1 MALRPFNFS
10 AGPAAMPAE
19 VLAQA
24 AEEMLDWPDA
34 SGRRSGMGV
43 MEMSH
48 RGRAFGEILARAQ
61 ADFRSLMA
69 VPDHFHILFMQG
81 GGAGQNAIV
90 PLNLCGPSADTQAK
104 ADFVV
109 TGGWSAKSLQ
119 EASKYCQAHE
129 AARSPAFRSI
139 PDPGT
144 WQLSRGAAY
153 VHLCSN
159 ETVHGVEFHTLPDL
173 AALGC
178 DAPLVIDCSSHIAS
192 RPLDWSR
199 VGLAYA
205 GAQKNLGPAGLTLVV
220 VRQDL
225 LERALPA
232 CPSVFRYQELARHD
246 SMVNTPP
253 TFGIYMAGLVF
264 QWLLRQGG
272 IAAME
277 QRNIAKAQALYAA
290 IDASALFYNPVD
302 PACRSRMNVPFFL
315 RAPERTD
322 AFLASAEAAGLLQL
336 KGHKSLGGL
345 RASLYNAM
353 PMEGVQTLISLMRE
367 FERTQA

>member
-1 MALRPFNFS
+1 MAVRPFNFS

-19 VLAQA
+19 VLTQA
-24 AEEMLDWPDA
+24 ADEMLDWPDA
-34 SGRRSGMGV
+34 SGRRCGVGV

-48 RGRAFGEILARAQ
+48 RGREFGEILARAQ

-69 VPDHFHILFMQG
+69 VPEHFHILFMQG
-81 GGAGQNAIV
+81 GGAAQNAIV
-90 PLNLCGPSADTQAK
+90 PLNLCGLSAQSEAK
-104 ADFVV
+104 VDFVV
-109 TGGWSAKSLQ
+109 TGGWSAKSLL
-119 EASKYCQAHE
+119 EAGKYCQAHE
-129 AARSPAFRSI
+129 AARSPEFRDI
-139 PDPGT
+139 PSPAN
-144 WQLSRGAAY
+144 WQLSGDAAY

-159 ETVHGVEFHTLPDL
+159 ETIHGVEFHTLPDL

-178 DAPLVIDCSSHIAS
+178 NAPLVIDCSSQIAS
-192 RPLDWSR
+192 RPLDWTR
-199 VGLAYA
+199 VGLTYA

-220 VRQDL
+220 VREDL
-225 LERALPA
+225 LERALPV
-232 CPSVFRYQELARHD
+232 CPSVFQYRELARNQ

-302 PACRSRMNVPFFL
+302 PSCRSRMNVPFFL

-322 AFLASAEAAGLLQL
+322 AFLASAAAAGLLQL

>member
-1 MALRPFNFS
+1 
-10 AGPAAMPAE
+10 
-19 VLAQA
+19 
-24 AEEMLDWPDA
+24 
-34 SGRRSGMGV
+34 
-43 MEMSH
+43 
-48 RGRAFGEILARAQ
+48 
-61 ADFRSLMA
+61 
-69 VPDHFHILFMQG
+69 MQG

>member
-1 MALRPFNFS
+1 
-10 AGPAAMPAE
+10 MPAE

-24 AEEMLDWPDA
+24 ADEMLDWPDA
-34 SGRRSGMGV
+34 SGQRSGMGV

-48 RGRAFGEILARAQ
+48 RGREFGEILARAQ
-61 ADFRSLMA
+61 SDFRSLMA
-69 VPDHFHILFMQG
+69 VPEHFHILFMQG
-81 GGAGQNAIV
+81 GGAAQNAIV
-90 PLNLCGPSADTQAK
+90 PLNLCGPSAHIRATS
-104 ADFVV
+104 DFVV
-109 TGGWSAKSLQ
+109 TGGWSAKSLL
-119 EASKYCQAHE
+119 EADKYGKAHE
-129 AARSPAFRSI
+129 AARSAAFHDI
-139 PDPGT
+139 PDPSS
-144 WQLSRGAAY
+144 WRLSDGAAY
-153 VHLCSN
+153 VHLCTN
-159 ETVHGVEFHTLPDL
+159 ETIHGVEFHSLPDL
-173 AALGC
+173 AGMGC
-178 DAPLVIDCSSHIAS
+178 NAPLVIDCSSHIAS
-192 RPLDWSR
+192 RPVDWTR

-220 VRQDL
+220 VREDL
-225 LERALPA
+225 LDRALPA
-232 CPSVFRYQELARHD
+232 CPSVFHYRELARND

-272 IAAME
+272 LAAIE
-277 QRNIAKAQALYAA
+277 QRNIAKAQALYEA
-290 IDASALFYNPVD
+290 IDTSALFYNPVN

-315 RAPERTD
+315 RAPARTD
-322 AFLASAEAAGLLQL
+322 AFLASAADAGLAQL

>member
-1 MALRPFNFS
+1 MAVRPFNFS

-24 AEEMLDWPDA
+24 ADEMLDWPDA
-34 SGRRSGMGV
+34 SGRRSGLGV

-48 RGRAFGEILARAQ
+48 RGREFGEILARAQ

-69 VPDHFHILFMQG
+69 VPEHFHILFMQG
-81 GGAGQNAIV
+81 GGAAQNAIV
-90 PLNLCGPSADTQAK
+90 PLNLCGASAQSPAK
-104 ADFVV
+104 VDFVV
-109 TGGWSAKSLQ
+109 TGGWSAKSLL
-119 EASKYCQAHE
+119 EAGKYCQAHKS
-129 AARSPAFRSI
+129 ARSPEFRDI
-139 PDPGT
+139 PSPGS
-144 WQLSRGAAY
+144 WQLSGDAAY

-159 ETVHGVEFHTLPDL
+159 ETIHGVEFHNLPDL
-173 AALGC
+173 AALGSN
-178 DAPLVIDCSSHIAS
+178 APLVIDCSSHIAS
-192 RPLDWSR
+192 RPLDWTR

-205 GAQKNLGPAGLTLVV
+205 GAQKNLGPAGLTVV
-220 VRQDL
+220 VIREDL

-232 CPSVFRYQELARHD
+232 CPSVFHYRELARNQ

-272 IAAME
+272 VPVME
-277 QRNIAKAQALYAA
+277 QRNIAKARALYAA

-315 RAPERTD
+315 RAPERTN
-322 AFLASAEAAGLLQL
+322 AFLAAAAEAGLLQL

-353 PMEGVQTLISLMRE
+353 PMDGVQTLISLMRE
-367 FERTQA
+367 FERTEA

>member
-1 MALRPFNFS
+1 
-10 AGPAAMPAE
+10 MPAE
-19 VLAQA
+19 VLTQA
-24 AEEMLDWPDA
+24 ADEMLDWPDA

-48 RGRAFGEILARAQ
+48 RGREFGEILARAQ

-69 VPDHFHILFMQG
+69 VPEHFHILFMQG
-81 GGAGQNAIV
+81 GGSAQNAIV
-90 PLNLCGPSADTQAK
+90 PFNLCGPSAHIRATS
-104 ADFVV
+104 DFVV
-109 TGGWSAKSLQ
+109 TGGWSAKSLS
-119 EASKYCQAHE
+119 EAGKYCQAHE
-129 AARSPAFRSI
+129 AARSTEFRDI
-139 PDPGT
+139 PNPKT

-159 ETVHGVEFHTLPDL
+159 ETIHGVEFHTLPDL
-173 AALGC
+173 ASMGC
-178 DAPLVIDCSSHIAS
+178 NAPLVIDCSSHIAS
-192 RPLDWSR
+192 RPLDWTR

-220 VRQDL
+220 VREDL

-232 CPSVFRYQELARHD
+232 CPSVFQYRELARNQ

-272 IAAME
+272 IAAIE

-290 IDASALFYNPVD
+290 IDASALFYNPAE

-315 RAPERTD
+315 RAPERTE
-322 AFLASAEAAGLLQL
+322 AFLASAADAGLLQL

-367 FERTQA
+367 FERTHA

>member
-10 AGPAAMPAE
+10 AGPAAIPAE
-19 VLAQA
+19 VLTQA
-24 AEEMLDWPDA
+24 ADEMLDWPDA
-34 SGRRSGMGV
+34 NGRRSGMGV

-48 RGRAFGEILARAQ
+48 RGREFGEILGRAQ

-69 VPDHFHILFMQG
+69 LPEHFHILFMQG
-81 GGAGQNAIV
+81 GGAAQNAIV
-90 PLNLCGPSADTQAK
+90 PLNLCGPPAQGQAK

-109 TGGWSAKSLQ
+109 TGGWSAKTLL
-119 EASKYCQAHE
+119 EAGKYCQAHE
-129 AARSPAFRSI
+129 AARSPAFRNI
-139 PDPGT
+139 PDPAS
-144 WQLSRGAAY
+144 WQLSQNSAY

-159 ETVHGVEFHTLPDL
+159 ETVHGVEFHSLPDL
-173 AALGC
+173 VALGS

-192 RPLDWSR
+192 RSLDWTR
-199 VGLAYA
+199 VGVAYA
-205 GAQKNLGPAGLTLVV
+205 GAQKNLGPAGLTVVV
-220 VRQDL
+220 VREDL
-225 LERALPA
+225 LARALPA
-232 CPSVFRYQELARHD
+232 CPSVFHYRELARNQ

-253 TFGIYMAGLVF
+253 TFGIYMAGLVL

-272 IAAME
+272 VAAME

-290 IDASALFYNPVD
+290 IDASALFYNPVE

-315 RAPERTD
+315 RTPERTD
-322 AFLASAEAAGLLQL
+322 AFLASAAAAGLLQL

>member
-1 MALRPFNFS
+1 
-10 AGPAAMPAE
+10 MPAE

-24 AEEMLDWPDA
+24 ADEMLDWPDA
-34 SGRRSGMGV
+34 SGRSCGMGV
-43 MEMSH
+43 MELSH
-48 RGRAFGEILARAQ
+48 RGREFGEILARAQ

-69 VPDHFHILFMQG
+69 VPDDFHILFMQG
-81 GGAGQNAIV
+81 GGAAQNAIV
-90 PLNLCGPSADTQAK
+90 PLNVCGPSAQSRAS

-109 TGGWSAKSLQ
+109 TGGWSAKSLL
-119 EASKYCQAHE
+119 EAGKYCQAHE
-129 AARSPAFRSI
+129 AARSPAFRDI
-139 PDPGT
+139 PDPAS
-144 WQLSRGAAY
+144 WQLSEGAAY

-159 ETVHGVEFHTLPDL
+159 ETIHGVEFHTLPDL
-173 AALGC
+173 VSMGC
-178 DAPLVIDCSSHIAS
+178 NAPLVIDCSSHIAS
-192 RPLDWSR
+192 RPLDWTR

-205 GAQKNLGPAGLTLVV
+205 GAQKNLGPAGLTVVV
-220 VRQDL
+220 VREDL

-232 CPSVFRYQELARHD
+232 CPSVFHYRELARNQ

-264 QWLLRQGG
+264 QWLQRQGG
-272 IAAME
+272 IATME

-290 IDASALFYNPVD
+290 IDASALFYNPVE

-315 RAPERTD
+315 RTPERTD
-322 AFLASAEAAGLLQL
+322 AFLASAAAAGLLQL

>member
-1 MALRPFNFS
+1 
-10 AGPAAMPAE
+10 MPAE

-24 AEEMLDWPDA
+24 ADEMLDWPDA

-48 RGRAFGEILARAQ
+48 RGREFGEILARAQ
-61 ADFRSLMA
+61 ADFRKLMA
-69 VPDHFHILFMQG
+69 VPEHFHILFMQG
-81 GGAGQNAIV
+81 GGAAQNAIV
-90 PLNLCGPSADTQAK
+90 PLNLCGPSAQSLAN

-109 TGGWSAKSLQ
+109 TGGWSAKSLL
-119 EASKYCQAHE
+119 EAGKYCRPHA
-129 AARSPAFRSI
+129 AARSPDFRDI
-139 PDPGT
+139 PDPSS
-144 WQLSRGAAY
+144 WQLSRDAAY

-159 ETVHGVEFHTLPDL
+159 ETIHGLEFHTLPDL
-173 AALGC
+173 AALGS
-178 DAPLVIDCSSHIAS
+178 DAPLVIDCSSHVAS
-192 RPLDWSR
+192 RPIDWTR

-205 GAQKNLGPAGLTLVV
+205 CAQKNLGPAGLTLVV
-220 VRQDL
+220 VREDL
-225 LERALPA
+225 LGRALPA
-232 CPSVFRYQELARHD
+232 CPSVFHYRELARNQ

-272 IAAME
+272 VAAIE

-290 IDASALFYNPVD
+290 IDASSLFYNPAG

-315 RAPERTD
+315 RIPERTD
-322 AFLASAEAAGLLQL
+322 AFLASAADAGLLQL
-336 KGHKSLGGL
+336 KGHKSVGGL

-353 PMEGVQTLISLMRE
+353 PMEGVQTLISFLRE

>member
-1 MALRPFNFS
+1 
-10 AGPAAMPAE
+10 MPAE

-24 AEEMLDWPDA
+24 ADEMLDWPDA
-34 SGRRSGMGV
+34 SGRRSGLGV

-48 RGRAFGEILARAQ
+48 RGREFGEILARAQ
-61 ADFRSLMA
+61 ADFRNLMA

-81 GGAGQNAIV
+81 GGAAQNALV
-90 PLNLCGPSADTQAK
+90 PLNLCGPSAQSQSK

-109 TGGWSAKSLQ
+109 TGGWSAKSLL
-119 EASKYCQAHE
+119 EAGKYCQAHE
-129 AARSPAFRSI
+129 AARSPEFHDI
-139 PDPGT
+139 PSPAN
-144 WQLSRGAAY
+144 WQLSQGAAY

-159 ETVHGVEFHTLPDL
+159 ETVHGVEFHSLPDL
-173 AALGC
+173 AALGSN
-178 DAPLVIDCSSHIAS
+178 APLVIDCSSQIAS
-192 RPLDWSR
+192 RPLDWTR

-220 VRQDL
+220 VREDL

-232 CPSVFRYQELARHD
+232 CPSVFQYWELARND

-264 QWLLRQGG
+264 QWLLCQGG
-272 IAAME
+272 VAAIE
-277 QRNIAKAQALYAA
+277 ERNITKAQALYAA
-290 IDASALFYNPVD
+290 IDASALFYNPVN

-315 RAPERTD
+315 RKPERTE
-322 AFLASAEAAGLLQL
+322 AFLASAAAAGLLQL

-353 PMEGVQTLISLMRE
+353 PMDGVQTLISLMRE

>member
-1 MALRPFNFS
+1 
-10 AGPAAMPAE
+10 MPAE

-24 AEEMLDWPDA
+24 ADEILDWPDA

-48 RGRAFGEILARAQ
+48 RGREFGEILARSQ

-81 GGAGQNAIV
+81 GGAAQNAIV
-90 PLNLCGPSADTQAK
+90 PLNLCGRSAPSQPK

-109 TGGWSAKSLQ
+109 TGGWSAKSLL
-119 EASKYCQAHE
+119 EAGKYCQAHE
-129 AARSPAFRSI
+129 AARSPEFRDI
-139 PDPGT
+139 PNPAS
-144 WQLSRGAAY
+144 WQLSGDAAY

-159 ETVHGVEFHTLPDL
+159 ETIHGVEFHTLPDL
-173 AALGC
+173 AALGS
-178 DAPLVIDCSSHIAS
+178 DAPLVIDCSSQIAS
-192 RPLDWSR
+192 RPLDWTR

-220 VRQDL
+220 VREDL
-225 LERALPA
+225 LERALPV
-232 CPSVFRYQELARHD
+232 CPSVFQYRELAHNQ

-264 QWLLRQGG
+264 QWLLHQGG

-277 QRNIAKAQALYAA
+277 QRNIAKAQAMYAA
-290 IDASALFYNPVD
+290 IDASALFYNPVE
-302 PACRSRMNVPFFL
+302 PAFRSRMNVPFFL
-315 RAPERTD
+315 RAPERTE
-322 AFLASAEAAGLLQL
+322 AFLAVAASAGLLQL

>member
-1 MALRPFNFS
+1 
-10 AGPAAMPAE
+10 MPAE

-24 AEEMLDWPDA
+24 ADEMLDWPDA

-48 RGRAFGEILARAQ
+48 RGLEFGEILARAQ

-69 VPDHFHILFMQG
+69 VPEHFHILFMQG
-81 GGAGQNAIV
+81 GGAAQNAIV
-90 PLNLCGPSADTQAK
+90 PLNLCGLSAQSPSK
-104 ADFVV
+104 VDFVV
-109 TGGWSAKSLQ
+109 TGGWSAKSLL
-119 EASKYCQAHE
+119 EAGKYCQARE
-129 AARSPAFRSI
+129 AARSPEFRDVPS
-139 PDPGT
+139 PAS
-144 WQLSRGAAY
+144 WQLSGDAAY

-159 ETVHGVEFHTLPDL
+159 ETIHGVEFHNLPDL
-173 AALGC
+173 AALGSN
-178 DAPLVIDCSSHIAS
+178 APLVIDCSSHIAS
-192 RPLDWSR
+192 RQIDWTR

-205 GAQKNLGPAGLTLVV
+205 GAQKNLGPAGLTVV
-220 VRQDL
+220 VIREDL

-232 CPSVFRYQELARHD
+232 CPSVFHYRELARNQ

-272 IAAME
+272 VPVME
-277 QRNIAKAQALYAA
+277 QRNIAKARALYAA

-315 RAPERTD
+315 RAPQRTD
-322 AFLASAEAAGLLQL
+322 AFLAAAAEAGLLHL

-353 PMEGVQTLISLMRE
+353 PMDGVQTLISFMRE